1 MAPRVDASDYKALGF
16 LAWTGKR
23 ELLEI
28 DEVSLV
34 GDEDLYANNVKTC
47 HFQQMYCL
55 SVDILCVNKQEIW
68 LVFFFF
74 YCWQQHQS
82 GMATEVPIWEGE
94 GMTSHSKING
104 TNKSYPLK
112 NDRMV

>member
-16 LAWTGKR
+16 LVWTGKR

-34 GDEDLYANNVKTC
+34 EDNIKNIIKS

-55 SVDILCVNKQEIW
+55 SVDILCVNKQEI
-68 LVFFFF
+68 
-74 YCWQQHQS
+74 
-82 GMATEVPIWEGE
+82 
-94 GMTSHSKING
+94 
-104 TNKSYPLK
+104 
-112 NDRMV
+112 